1 MIIFSILHD
10 DEKGAAEAEGEDR
23 RSRAIPSRSNTFSGR
38 GHGFRGETAQTR
50 RSVRHELYDEVSVR
64 RSGLAE
70 ASTFEE
76 TCRGVADKG
85 GAQASDQTED
95 RGR

>member
-1 MIIFSILHD
+1 M
-10 DEKGAAEAEGEDR
+10 
-23 RSRAIPSRSNTFSGR
+23 
-38 GHGFRGETAQTR
+38 
-50 RSVRHELYDEVSVR
+50 RHELYDEVSVR